1 MKNSSECSSS
11 VTSRNGLFGLQEQT
25 MEHKDED
32 LVFSLFFIVF
42 ALFIV
47 FLILI
52 GIGLMVW
59 SLI

>member
-1 MKNSSECSSS
+1 
-11 VTSRNGLFGLQEQT
+11 

-32 LVFSLFFIVF
+32 LVFSLFFNTF

>member
-1 MKNSSECSSS
+1 
-11 VTSRNGLFGLQEQT
+11 